1 MEKNIYANRRLRKG
15 SNSRFKKFKDE
26 QGLQYLSKKIPLE
39 EYSTLDEKLKLIEEN
54 FNLSDK
60 EFNKYSTIKSKLN
73 NGTLFLGEFK
83 RYEKELKEIRKDMFD
98 SFKKTWYDIVRH
110 SKDISSDTLKKYQNK
125 FDTYNVDLTRNTF
138 N

>member
-1 MEKNIYANRRLRKG
+1 MEKNIYANRKLRKG

-26 QGLQYLSKKIPLE
+26 HDLQYLSKKIPLE

-73 NGTLFLGEFK
+73 NGTLFLGEVK
-83 RYEKELKEIRKDMFD
+83 RYEKELKEIRKDVFD
-98 SFKKTWYDIVRH
+98 SFKKTWYGIVRY
-110 SKDISSDTLKKYQNK
+110 SKDIPSDTLKKYQNK
-125 FDTYNVDLTRNTF
+125 FNTYNVDITRNTF

>member
-1 MEKNIYANRRLRKG
+1 MKTYQDEGSLVYGFRRLYKRKPNHKLG
-15 SNSRFKKFKDE
+15 R
-26 QGLQYLSKKIPLE
+26 E
-39 EYSTLDEKLKLIEEN
+39 EPIVTSLDEKLKLIEEN

-60 EFNKYSTIKSKLN
+60 EFSKYSTIKSKLN
-73 NGTLFLGEFK
+73 NGTLFLGEVK

-110 SKDISSDTLKKYQNK
+110 SKDIPSDTLKKYQNK
-125 FDTYNVDLTRNTF
+125 FDTYNVDITRNTF

>member
-1 MEKNIYANRRLRKG
+1 MKTYQDEGSLVYGFSKLYKRKPNHKLG
-15 SNSRFKKFKDE
+15 R
-26 QGLQYLSKKIPLE
+26 E
-39 EYSTLDEKLKLIEEN
+39 EPIVTSLDEKLKLIEEN

-98 SFKKTWYDIVRH
+98 SFKKTWYDIVR
-110 SKDISSDTLKKYQNK
+110 
-125 FDTYNVDLTRNTF
+125 
-138 N
+138 